1 MRYYVSQALLNFRRV
16 NSWNFDGQFLQFMV
30 MLYQFLILLNVS
42 IDCNKAVKY
51 LYNIVYNFY

>member
-1 MRYYVSQALLNFRRV
+1 MRYHVSQALLNFRRV

-51 LYNIVYNFY
+51 LYNIVYHFY

>member
-1 MRYYVSQALLNFRRV
+1 MRYHVSQALLNFRRV